1 MAAHGHRP
9 RMRPRDLARHGAGR
23 SGVAAVPVRAED
35 GVVEI
40 RRILAGGACALLA
53 LGVAASDVV
62 ALEAANP
69 VDANATGALAA
80 MGNYLRGLKSFQ
92 VSAQVATED
101 VLDNGM
107 KVERRSTVT
116 TVARP
121 PDRLATRSSSD
132 SVDRS
137 FYFNGKE
144 FTLWSPRL
152 RYYATI
158 DAPGT
163 IGQLA
168 DTLEAK
174 YATELPLVDL
184 FRWGAPGN
192 TPPAFA
198 AAVDLGPSSVG
209 GVTCTQYAFRQDGLD
224 WQVWIQRGEHP
235 LPRRVVLTTTDDE
248 ARPQY
253 SATYDWN
260 LAPSYNEAT
269 FTFAPPKDAQRIV
282 MREGPAG
289 E

>member
-1 MAAHGHRP
+1 MPARGI
-9 RMRPRDLARHGAGR
+9 ARHGAGR
-23 SGVAAVPVRAED
+23 SGVAAVPMRAED
-35 GVVEI
+35 GIVDI
-40 RRILAGGACALLA
+40 RKVLASGACALLA
-53 LGVAASDVV
+53 IAVASGDVAAQE
-62 ALEAANP
+62 AAANP
-69 VDANATGALAA
+69 VDANATGALTA

-92 VSAQVATED
+92 VTAHVTTDD

-107 KVERRSTVT
+107 KVERRSTIT

-132 SVDRS
+132 LVDRS

-158 DAPGT
+158 DAPGS
-163 IGQLA
+163 IGGLA

-184 FRWGAPGN
+184 FRWGAPDSKA
-192 TPPAFA
+192 PAFT

-224 WQVWIQRGEHP
+224 WQIWIQRGEHP

-253 SATYDWN
+253 AASYDWN
-260 LAPSYNEAT
+260 LAPSYSEAT
-269 FTFAPPKDAQRIV
+269 FTFVPPKDAQRIV
-282 MREGPAG
+282 MREGPA
-289 E
+289 EE